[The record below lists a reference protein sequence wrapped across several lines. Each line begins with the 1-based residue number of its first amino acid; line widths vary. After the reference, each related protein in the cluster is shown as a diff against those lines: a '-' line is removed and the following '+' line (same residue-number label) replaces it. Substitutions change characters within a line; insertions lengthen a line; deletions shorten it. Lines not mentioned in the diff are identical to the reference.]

1 MPHDMI
7 TAGKKAPQV
16 EFLSSVLPILWRCR
30 TQFAWLTPG
39 LLNIDG
45 WSKVVYRFS
54 KGRPIAFQRFVH
66 ISDKNPTRSYKI
78 KVAPWKKK
86 KTLIQPK
93 FARPPPEAVSPL
105 PGTSA
110 KALLHNFSAMGVS
123 TSGGTPK
130 WLVYTGKSHL
140 NDLKWMITRGPYF
153 RKPPH
158 VEVSKN
164 GDTHFWLD
172 GFSTCLEWSY
182 WKATPIPHVNP
193 HVYTVISPEFLVPL
207 LYILRKF
214 PEIGNIP

>member
-1 MPHDMI
+1 M
-7 TAGKKAPQV
+7 AGPR
-16 EFLSSVLPILWRCR
+16 LS
-30 TQFAWLTPG
+30 
-39 LLNIDG
+39 
-45 WSKVVYRFS
+45 
-54 KGRPIAFQRFVH
+54 IAFQRDAQLRSNGSCTSLTKFLQ
-66 ISDKNPTRSYKI
+66 DPTRLKLLRG
-78 KVAPWKKK
+78 KRKR
-86 KTLIQPK
+86 TLIQPK

-130 WLVYTGKSHL
+130 WLVYIGKSHL

-153 RKPPH
+153 RKPH

-182 WKATPIPHVNP
+182 
-193 HVYTVISPEFLVPL
+193 
-207 LYILRKF
+207 
-214 PEIGNIP
+214 

>member
-1 MPHDMI
+1 M
-7 TAGKKAPQV
+7 AGPR
-16 EFLSSVLPILWRCR
+16 LS
-30 TQFAWLTPG
+30 
-39 LLNIDG
+39 
-45 WSKVVYRFS
+45 
-54 KGRPIAFQRFVH
+54 IAFQRDAQLR
-66 ISDKNPTRSYKI
+66 SNGSCTSLTKNPTRSYKI

-130 WLVYTGKSHL
+130 WLVYTGKSNL

-182 WKATPIPHVNP
+182 WKATAIPRVNP